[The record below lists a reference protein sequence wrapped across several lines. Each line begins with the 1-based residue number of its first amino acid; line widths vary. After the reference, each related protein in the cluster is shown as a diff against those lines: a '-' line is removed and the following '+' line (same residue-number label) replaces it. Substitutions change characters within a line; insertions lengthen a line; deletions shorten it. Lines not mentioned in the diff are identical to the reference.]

1 MKKRVMNPGFHR
13 SSSLTGEMSIKIVN
27 TSLNVKL
34 PNEIRKIIMY
44 YKREEENL
52 NRLRV
57 REGLLEKCYLRMS
70 RH

>member
-27 TSLNVKL
+27 TCLNVKL

-57 REGLLEKCYLRMS
+57 RKGLSEKWYLRMS
-70 RH
+70 KH

>member
-13 SSSLTGEMSIKIVN
+13 SSSPTGEMSIKIVN

-34 PNEIRKIIMY
+34 PNEIRKIMY

-57 REGLLEKCYLRMS
+57 RKGLSEKWYLRMS
-70 RH
+70 KH

>member
-34 PNEIRKIIMY
+34 PNEIRKIMY

-57 REGLLEKCYLRMS
+57 RKGLSEKWYLRMS
-70 RH
+70 KH